1 MLESLEVLLVI
12 SRLNKKRKKLTKIS
26 RLKRKI
32 FAEWEQQ
39 DLYDPNIMNKI
50 NDAMLNQTP
59 IQINYE
65 NSGYRECIPYSWY
78 TSKDGNVM
86 IQCYRTDTNE
96 LRRYRFD
103 RIDELYLNTDFEN
116 GYDETQQGYNN
127 ENWNAEEVGNNME
140 EIFDQNSEDQSI
152 DMTDYEYEDED
163 LNGEEQNEE
172 QPEQE
177 IYDEN
182 VFSLENQD
190 QESEEENYD
199 NLQF

>member
-1 MLESLEVLLVI
+1 MTFNLWV
-12 SRLNKKRKKLTKIS
+12 KTYDRK
-26 RLKRKI
+26 
-32 FAEWEQQ
+32 E
-39 DLYDPNIMNKI
+39 
-50 NDAMLNQTP
+50 
-59 IQINYE
+59 
-65 NSGYRECIPYSWY
+65 
-78 TSKDGNVM
+78 
-86 IQCYRTDTNE
+86 E

-116 GYDETQQGYNN
+116 GYDETQPGYNN

-140 EIFDQNSEDQSI
+140 EIFDQNSEDQSV

>member
-1 MLESLEVLLVI
+1 MI
-12 SRLNKKRKKLTKIS
+12 SRLAKKRKKLTKIS

-116 GYDETQQGYNN
+116 GYDETQPGYNN

-140 EIFDQNSEDQSI
+140 EIFDQNSEDQSV

-163 LNGEEQNEE
+163 LNSEEQNEE